1 MARQGDSLHHSKTG
15 VSSTIQRRTVHNAI
29 FCEQLSLKDIK
40 PGRAPMNNK
49 KRTFWIFALVVILLT
64 GCSGKVPIQST
75 ATLPPLTNTSIPP
88 TITPIPSPTLP
99 PVPTAIP
106 GSNDPMTIGDFNF
119 QISEVQLT
127 DTLNV
132 SGGPVSNY
140 KGDLV
145 MTANGFVPKDATP
158 GNKLLMIFTS
168 LQSDN
173 YQSFIDADL
182 KIIEEDSEKSA
193 VAILTQDQ
201 ENRVIWVYDVKPS
214 STSFLLVFPD
224 GTIIDLAPLMP

>member
-1 MARQGDSLHHSKTG
+1 
-15 VSSTIQRRTVHNAI
+15 
-29 FCEQLSLKDIK
+29 
-40 PGRAPMNNK
+40 
-49 KRTFWIFALVVILLT
+49 
-64 GCSGKVPIQST
+64 
-75 ATLPPLTNTSIPP
+75 
-88 TITPIPSPTLP
+88 
-99 PVPTAIP
+99 
-106 GSNDPMTIGDFNF
+106 MTIGDFKF
-119 QISEVQLT
+119 QISEVQLN

-140 KGDLV
+140 KGALV
-145 MTANGFVPKDATP
+145 MTANGLVPKDATP

-173 YQSFIDADL
+173 HQIFIDTDL
-182 KIIEEDSEKSA
+182 KIIEGNSEKSA

-224 GTIIDLAPLMP
+224 GAIIDLAPLMP

>member
-1 MARQGDSLHHSKTG
+1 MNSKK
-15 VSSTIQRRTVHNAI
+15 
-29 FCEQLSLKDIK
+29 LSQWMIILIVTTLLLAGCGGK
-40 PGRAPMNNK
+40 AP
-49 KRTFWIFALVVILLT
+49 V
-64 GCSGKVPIQST
+64 QST
-75 ATLPPLTNTSIPP
+75 ATLPPPTTTPIPP

-106 GSNDPMTIGDFNF
+106 GSNDPMTIGDFKF
-119 QISEVQLT
+119 QIAEVRLA

-140 KGDLV
+140 KGSLV
-145 MTANGFVPKDATP
+145 MTANGWVPQDATP

-173 YQSFIDADL
+173 YQNFIDTDL
-182 KIIEEDSEKSA
+182 KIIEGNSEKST
-193 VAILTQDQ
+193 VAILTQAQ

-214 STSFLLVFPD
+214 STSFLLVFPE
-224 GTIIDLAPLMP
+224 GVRIDLAPLMP